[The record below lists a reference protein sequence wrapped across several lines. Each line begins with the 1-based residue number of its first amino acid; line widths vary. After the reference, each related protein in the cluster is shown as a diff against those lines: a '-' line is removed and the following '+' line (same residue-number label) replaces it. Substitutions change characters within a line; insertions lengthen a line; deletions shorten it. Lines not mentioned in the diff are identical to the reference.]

1 MASAP
6 LLVALSGLMLPCRTP
21 QVAITAKARERLEIA
36 EKALCLWKLQF
47 SSRRRKWELELP
59 CLVSF
64 SVLGASGKRWRAV
77 ASPSCP
83 PPSPLSECAG
93 CRGMGQRRPPL
104 PPPSCLY
111 RAKPQTAA
119 PQNRGRSLGWP
130 SGPSPTLSPRP

>member
-21 QVAITAKARERLEIA
+21 QVAITAKARERLEVA

-93 CRGMGQRRPPL
+93 CRGTGQRRPPPAPAFVPL
-104 PPPSCLY
+104 QGKAPDRSPPE
-111 RAKPQTAA
+111 
-119 PQNRGRSLGWP
+119 
-130 SGPSPTLSPRP
+130 